1 VELRLTKACNLSESD
16 DHACQVDFSSHQSLM
31 MMTTK
36 LGAAELPEIHYWV
49 QRNFFFALSCF
60 CNAWLQ

>member
-1 VELRLTKACNLSESD
+1 
-16 DHACQVDFSSHQSLM
+16 M